1 MVGRAPGAASRPD
14 ARRRAAPRAAE
25 AGGGPASSERAIS
38 DDTRTRLRERLDA
51 YMLKKKLRSTA
62 QRRLI
67 VDTFFGGHPH
77 VSIEDLLSEVRG
89 QDKGIGYATVYRTLK
104 LLAESGVASERKFG
118 DGLSRYELADDDHDH
133 HDHLI
138 CVSCA
143 TITEFE
149 EPRIERLQDL
159 VALRYGFRVTSHRH
173 EMYGVCAACQKKE
186 ARAR

>member
-1 MVGRAPGAASRPD
+1 MN
-14 ARRRAAPRAAE
+14 
-25 AGGGPASSERAIS
+25 GPKSERHENEA
-38 DDTRTRLRERLDA
+38 LDHFRS
-51 YMLKKKLRSTA
+51 MLQVHMAKHGLRSTD
-62 QRRLI
+62 QRKLI
-67 VDTFFGGHPH
+67 VETFFKAKDHI
-77 VSIEDLLSEVRG
+77 SIEELLAQVRQ
-89 QDKGIGYATVYRTLK
+89 QDPKVGYATVYRTLK